1 MPRCLSTTY
10 VDGEMIVGQE
20 CSSQQGM
27 RWLKVGMPAAQL
39 FFKARGEGTGPV
51 LTLTNSLLRGR
62 NTSKSSAGYEGSMPY
77 RIQSATERTAPTTT
91 HDPCC
96 ERATPLGAKR
106 PGAV

>member
-1 MPRCLSTTY
+1 MFANGFGGRNAKVSKC

-20 CSSQQGM
+20 YSSQQGM

-77 RIQSATERTAPTTT
+77 RMAPTTT
-91 HDPCC
+91 RDPCG